1 MSPIFTIETYSHF
14 FLIRHPNIM
23 VTQLLEE
30 YCHKLVHHTL
40 VKKPKIG
47 FVMAP
52 TRVYAARLRD
62 NSEYRFHI
70 NQLEDF
76 KKFLRERHV
85 DEKFYE
91 IVAIPLFTPLAI
103 DCKVQDWWQPRD
115 YQVPIIDYVLAED
128 GNRSKMIQIQTGGGK
143 TGTALYSIS
152 KLAMRT
158 VVLIK
163 ASYMEKWCSDITSI
177 LDVKAKEIMTVSGS
191 AQLKGLIE
199 LAMNDELT
207 AKFIIISNRTYQN
220 YIESYEEN
228 FGDVYELGYGC
239 PPDKFFEMLRAGI
252 LLIDEVHQQF
262 YAMFKTK
269 LYTHIP
275 LSISLSATLVSD
287 DHFIKKVHEICYPVT
302 SRYRQMIADNYI
314 KVYGMCYFFKD
325 VKRIRT
331 SDYGSTIYSHHAF
344 EKSIIKQP
352 EVLRNYIELIE
363 YATKVGYFKDYRPGD
378 RLAVFAASIELCN
391 ILTNHFK
398 HKYPKMD
405 VRRYVQDDPYENIID
420 ADIRITTIGSG
431 GTAID
436 IPNLTCSV
444 LTINILSIQSNLQTL
459 GRLRNIPGRDVNFI
473 YLWAAEIDKHK
484 LYHQRR
490 VEMLESYTRSIV
502 QYEYPKPI

>member
-1 MSPIFTIETYSHF
+1 MTPIFTIETYSHF
-14 FLIRHPNIM
+14 FLIRYPNIR
-23 VTQLLEE
+23 VTQLIEE

-52 TRVYAARLRD
+52 TKVYAARLRD

-76 KKFLRERHV
+76 RKFLKERHV
-85 DEKFYE
+85 YDNFYTIAE
-91 IVAIPLFTPLAI
+91 MPLYEPIYI
-103 DCKVQDWWQPRD
+103 DCTVQDWWQPRD
-115 YQVPIIDYVLAED
+115 YQIPIIDYVLTKD

-152 KLAMRT
+152 KLGMRT

-163 ASYMEKWCSDITSI
+163 ASYIEKWCSDITNI
-177 LDVKAKEIMTVSGS
+177 LNVQPSELMTVSGS
-191 AQLKGLIE
+191 AQLKGLID
-199 LAMNDELT
+199 LALDEALQ

-228 FGDVYELGYGC
+228 FGDVYEIGYGC
-239 PPDKFFEMLRAGI
+239 PPDKFFETLRAGI

-262 YAMFKTK
+262 HSVFKTK
-269 LYTHIP
+269 LYTHVP

-287 DHFIKKVHEICYPVT
+287 DHFIKRMHEICYPIT

-314 KVYGMCYFFKD
+314 RVIGVCYFFRD

-344 EKSIIKQP
+344 EKSIIRQP
-352 EVLRNYIELIE
+352 EILRNYIELIE
-363 YATKVGYFKDYRPGD
+363 YSAKIGYFKDYRPGD
-378 RLAVFAASIELCN
+378 RLAIFAASVELCS
-391 ILTNHFK
+391 ILTEHFRK
-398 HKYPKMD
+398 KYPSLD

-420 ADIRITTIGSG
+420 ADIRVTTIGSG

-436 IPNLTCSV
+436 IPNLTCSIN
-444 LTINILSIQSNLQTL
+444 TINILSIQSNLQTL
-459 GRLRNIPGRDVNFI
+459 GRLRKIPNREVTFI
-473 YLWAAEIDKHK
+473 YLWAAEIEKHK
-484 LYHQRR
+484 SYHKRR
-490 VEMLESYTRSIV
+490 VEMLESYTSSII
-502 QYEYPKPI
+502 QHEYPKPL